1 MQGRWTVKADL
12 SGFLRI
18 AAEGGNPSASDS
30 EDDSILSHSLR
41 EGRCEGTTQRGGAY
55 WIGPSGLNGPRW
67 MELKDKTFPALSS
80 RNSQGEG

>member
-18 AAEGGNPSASDS
+18 AAEGGKPSASDS

-41 EGRCEGTTQRGGAY
+41 EGRCEGTTQPRRGILDRSVRAKWTTMDGA
-55 WIGPSGLNGPRW
+55 
-67 MELKDKTFPALSS
+67 
-80 RNSQGEG
+80 EG